1 MYPIKSNNTGLIIE
15 LVKIYDVDNVKI
27 SLSEKCLYIY
37 MKLSPILFMLELEQ
51 YVEYIYF
58 DLCQYTIVIL

>member
-1 MYPIKSNNTGLIIE
+1 
-15 LVKIYDVDNVKI
+15 
-27 SLSEKCLYIY
+27 